1 MQNAVH
7 TVEHNKGEAMM
18 KVVFICLLWIVSLAH
33 ASEQVKT
40 TTIDMELRLNLIV
53 TTVSVNGVQQ
63 KFVLDTGASH
73 TVISNK
79 LAQELGLEEVEK
91 SRARGAGGEI
101 DVTIVRVDSFA
112 IGELVVRDLS
122 CTVVDREEM
131 SSLLGEDISGVL
143 GYNVLSEFMITID
156 YEARRLTF
164 VQYEREELE
173 TVVVNGDQFTSPKFR
188 VKLKRPNQTWNFVT
202 ETPLPDML
210 VILEKPGSSAQVTVA
225 VRVLHGI
232 ALKDLAP
239 ILDMSLPAQVENYE
253 NISTAIETIA
263 GNECYVVEYKGTKD
277 GVDKT
282 FRLHS
287 FKQNENLYTIKC
299 SANNTEFASLNPEF
313 SEIAN
318 SVQFFDIEED

>member
-1 MQNAVH
+1 MR
-7 TVEHNKGEAMM
+7 
-18 KVVFICLLWIVSLAH
+18 IVMTTLIIIGSV
-33 ASEQVKT
+33 ASAFDQPQS

-53 TTVSVNGVQQ
+53 VTASVNGVQQ

-101 DVTIVRVDSFA
+101 DVSIVRVDSFA
-112 IGELVVRDLS
+112 INELVVRDLS

-131 SSLLGEDISGVL
+131 SSMLGEDISGVL
-143 GYNVLSEFMITID
+143 GYNVLSQFTITID

-173 TVVVNGDQFTSPKFR
+173 TAVVSGDQFTSPKFK
-188 VKLKRPNQTWNFVT
+188 VKLMRPNQMWNFVT
-202 ETPLPDML
+202 ETPLPGML

-225 VRVLHGI
+225 VRELHGI
-232 ALKDLAP
+232 ELKELAP

-299 SANNTEFASLNPEF
+299 SADNAEFASLNPEF

-318 SVQFFDIEED
+318 SVEFFDIQED